1 REWSDRVAGVLV
13 ARGVGRGD
21 LVAVVLERS
30 VDVVAVLLGI
40 AKAGAGFVPVDP
52 AYPVER
58 IGWMVEDAGPVL
70 VVCSEET

>member
-1 REWSDRVAGVLV
+1 MAGVLV